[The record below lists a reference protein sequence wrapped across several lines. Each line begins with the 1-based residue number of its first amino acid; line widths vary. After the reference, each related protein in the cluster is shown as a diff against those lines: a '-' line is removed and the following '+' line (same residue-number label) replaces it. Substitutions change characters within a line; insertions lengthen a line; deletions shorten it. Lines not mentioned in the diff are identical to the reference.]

1 MSTQVATN
9 EPATLTEAILGKE
22 LINAPIF
29 SKVRAWPAEL
39 RAALASVLLAS
50 LVLLPYLGAV
60 GLWDPW
66 EVHYGEVAREMIQR
80 NDYVH
85 PYWENAWFFSKPA
98 FTMWMQA
105 LGLQAAELGPV
116 LALLLAGAAGRAWAS
131 RSTPASSRAP
141 RRPRSSGACWGWSSA
156 RSSWCCSSGRR
167 RVTPAVE
174 VLHGGGGA

>member
-1 MSTQVATN
+1 MPTQVATN

-22 LINAPIF
+22 VLTAPIF

-39 RAALASVLLAS
+39 RASLVSVLLAS
-50 LVLLPYLGAV
+50 AVLLPYLGAV

-85 PYWENAWFFSKPA
+85 PFWENAWFFSKPA

-105 LGLQAAELGPV
+105 LEI
-116 LALLLAGAAGRAWAS
+116 GRAH
-131 RSTPASSRAP
+131 
-141 RRPRSSGACWGWSSA
+141 
-156 RSSWCCSSGRR
+156 
-167 RVTPAVE
+167 V
-174 VLHGGGGA
+174 